1 MYSKAKDNQVRNHA
15 WSGLWGSDLRFYSV
29 LLLVILGFAFNVGLG
44 VFAFAA
50 TDSSNVEVIKLADS
64 ETSSALGLC
73 HKQPCSNPSQFT
85 DDQSCEYEEESE
97 VHNQQRFDYEVVGNI
112 FDCLPFS
119 LYHVS
124 SGIEQ
129 AYCQGFMVCLKSVIL
144 RV

>member
-1 MYSKAKDNQVRNHA
+1 MYSKIKDNQVRNHA

-29 LLLVILGFAFNVGLG
+29 LLLVILGFVLNVGLG

-50 TDSSNVEVIKLADS
+50 IDSNNVEVVKLVDS
-64 ETSSALGLC
+64 ETSSTLGLC
-73 HKQPCSNPSQFT
+73 HKRPCSSSSQFQ

-112 FDCLPFS
+112 LDCLPFS

-124 SGIEQ
+124 IGIEQ
-129 AYCQGFMVCLKSVIL
+129 TYCQGVMVCLKSVIL